1 MEITYLSMYLF
12 TLLNNIL
19 AVAGIV
25 GFVSFSFMVVFFV
38 NWCLNKESLECDSR
52 FCDIDSTKRLVKENM
67 RNFKISMIPF
77 VVCMLV
83 VVFVPSQKEMAAIY
97 IVPKVVNNEQ
107 INTITK
113 DGISVVSRLVKLSNR
128 YLNSLENK
136 NGKDEDK

>member
-113 DGISVVSRLVKLSNR
+113 DGISVVSRDWSNFR
-128 YLNSLENK
+128 T
-136 NGKDEDK
+136 DI